1 MKQELTREEITKIQ
15 SEPLQRSMSISREM
29 NLDEENRTVELA
41 FSSSE
46 PVPHWFGHLILDH
59 NESSIRLN
67 RLRETGALLWAHD
80 HRIQIGAVES
90 VSIDSDKN
98 GDGKCRAV
106 VKFSESECGEENFQD
121 VKAGIKRSVSFG
133 FLIYSLEAEPG
144 ADGKQME
151 IDGEYVYRSRDWEPF
166 EVSLV
171 SIPADPSVGV
181 GRNLFTGEGGT
192 NQNAQTER
200 VISKTQ
206 EKRKMAKENENGN
219 QPGKET
225 EAPAATVQNA
235 EITRANDFA
244 AFGKVF
250 GEEDLARDL
259 ALKKDATIDDL
270 REAIRAKRE
279 ASTVKVPP
287 LPPKAAAARQNGGI
301 IQPATSVRRYAG
313 LKNFKGEDA
322 EEKAYRFGQWFMGG
336 PLGLDRAAQFCRDHG
351 IALQRGQVESVN
363 EKGGFLVPEEFGND
377 LIDLREQFGVF
388 RRNAKII
395 PMVSDS
401 RTDPRRIGGLEAYFD
416 GEGQTGTE
424 SEKLWDRVG
433 LTAKKLKVM
442 ARISS
447 EVNEDSVINMADDLI
462 GEIAYAF
469 AKKEDRCG
477 FLGDGSASFGGI
489 VGVTQRLKNLGTI
502 ANTAG
507 LKVGSGNAYSELTLA
522 DFEETVALLPEYA
535 DSPMAKWFVNRS
547 FYFKV
552 MVKLLLASG
561 GVTAAEVESGRSKK
575 FLGYDVEFAQC
586 MPKAEANSQVCA
598 VFGDL
603 SKAASL
609 GSRRDTTIALSE
621 HSRFSEDEIE
631 IKGTERF
638 DINVHSVG
646 NNTSTEADKEAGPVV
661 GLITAAS

>member
-1 MKQELTREEITKIQ
+1 MSKELTREQQNKIL
-15 SEPLQRSMSISREM
+15 SEPLTRSFEVTKREL
-29 NLDEENRTVELA
+29 NLNEDERTVDLSFLSDA
-41 FSSSE
+41 
-46 PVPHWFGHLILDH
+46 PIRHWFGFLILDH
-59 NESSIRLN
+59 SEGSARIERLN
-67 RLRETGALLWAHD
+67 SSGPLLWHHNSD
-80 HRIQIGAVES
+80 KQIGAVKSAKIEKNRS
-90 VSIDSDKN
+90 V
-98 GDGKCRAV
+98 AT
-106 VKFSESECGEENFQD
+106 VKFSRGKFAEEKFQD
-121 VKAGIKRSVSFG
+121 VNDEICRTISAGFS
-133 FLIYSLEAEPG
+133 IYSLEAEPG

-151 IDGEYVYRSRDWEPF
+151 IDGEFVYRCRDWEPF
-166 EVSLV
+166 EISLEPIAADI
-171 SIPADPSVGV
+171 SIGI
-181 GRNLFTGEGGT
+181 GRGLFTGEGDENKNAPGE
-192 NQNAQTER
+192 NQR
-200 VISKTQ
+200 GISKQ
-206 EKRKMAKENENGN
+206 KEETTMSEENKPAENGEN
-219 QPGKET
+219 RT
-225 EAPAATVQNA
+225 ADPAAAVQNA
-235 EITRANDFA
+235 EITRANEFA

-250 GEEDLARDL
+250 GEEELARDV
-259 ALKKDATIDDL
+259 ALNKDATLEDV
-270 REAIRAKRE
+270 REAIRKKRE
-279 ASTVKVPP
+279 AKNPSTPVSSPQSI
-287 LPPKAAAARQNGGI
+287 AARQNGGI
-301 IQPATSVRRYAG
+301 AQPATSIRRFAG

-322 EEKAYRFGQWFMGG
+322 EEKAYRFGQWFLGG
-336 PLGLDRAAQFCRDHG
+336 PLGIDRNAQFCKDHG
-351 IALQRGQVESVN
+351 IAITRGQVESVN

-388 RRNAKII
+388 RRNAKIV
-395 PMVSDS
+395 PMASDS
-401 RTDPRRIGGLEAYFD
+401 RTDPRRTGGLEAYFD
-416 GEGQTGTE
+416 GEGQAGTE

-442 ARISS
+442 ARVSS
-447 EVNEDSVINMADDLI
+447 ELNEDSVINMADDLI

-477 FLGDGSASFGGI
+477 FLGDGSATYGNI
-489 VGVTQRLKNLGTI
+489 VGVTTRLKNLGTI

-522 DFEETVALLPEYA
+522 DFEEVVALLPEYA
-535 DSPMAKWFVNRS
+535 DTPMAKWFVNRS

-561 GVTAAEVESGRSKK
+561 GVTAAEVESGRAKK
-575 FLGYDVEFAQC
+575 FLGYDVEWVQV

-603 SKAASL
+603 AKAASL

-646 NNTSTEADKEAGPVV
+646 NNTATEADKEPGPIV